1 MAVLEQIILEIGP
14 HPENPILTGAKENIT
29 QGNYNRAIADLAP
42 ILADPNFIF
51 NGMPFTRAQTDD
63 AQVLTYTAEYKQLN
77 NNNDSEGAI
86 NKILDAKQYAD
97 INMPQRKKTLNTLFD
112 LEHAAIYIGQ
122 DVRDRARDVLA
133 GVDDRAAGGEKIYM
147 VGTLDFRDGEYVRA
161 LAGFERVY
169 GMNSQRPGL
178 KNPLPGETFEDTD
191 IGKTLSVLSDPA
203 ITMPL
208 PDFTGIDQ
216 AIIDKYNYAEGRFR
230 HGAVTEALEIFNE
243 VKGQVG
249 RTGRNPF
256 KRTDPN
262 YDAKRAMEAKILHWN
277 ALASII
283 ERQPQTALQKLRQA
297 NQLVQSPHAYKLMAE
312 VYQNMP

>member
-1 MAVLEQIILEIGP
+1 
-14 HPENPILTGAKENIT
+14 
-29 QGNYNRAIADLAP
+29 
-42 ILADPNFIF
+42 
-51 NGMPFTRAQTDD
+51 
-63 AQVLTYTAEYKQLN
+63 
-77 NNNDSEGAI
+77 
-86 NKILDAKQYAD
+86 
-97 INMPQRKKTLNTLFD
+97 MPQRKKTLNTLFD

>member
-29 QGNYNRAIADLAP
+29 QGKYNQAIADLAP
-42 ILADPNFIF
+42 ILANPNFIF

-77 NNNDSEGAI
+77 NTNDSEGAI

-112 LEHAAIYIGQ
+112 LEHAAIYIDQ

-262 YDAKRAMEAKILHWN
+262 YDAKKAMEAKILHWN

-283 ERQPQTALQKLRQA
+283 ERQPQTALQQLRQA
-297 NQLVQSPHAYKLMAE
+297 NQLVQSPHAYKLMAD
-312 VYQNMP
+312 VYQDMK

>member
-29 QGNYNRAIADLAP
+29 QGNYNQAIADLAP
-42 ILADPNFIF
+42 ILDDPNFIV
-51 NGMPFTRAQTDD
+51 NGNAFTRAQTDD
-63 AQVLTYTAEYKQLN
+63 AHVLTYTAQYKQLN
-77 NNNDSEGAI
+77 NTNDSEGAI

-262 YDAKRAMEAKILHWN
+262 YDAKKAMEAKILHWN

-283 ERQPQTALQKLRQA
+283 ERQPQTALQQLRQA
-297 NQLVQSPHAYKLMAE
+297 NQLVQSPHAYKLMAD
-312 VYQNMP
+312 VYQDMK

>member
-29 QGNYNRAIADLAP
+29 QGKYNQAIADLAP
-42 ILADPNFIF
+42 ILANPNFIF

-230 HGAVTEALEIFNE
+230 HGAVTEALGIFNE

-262 YDAKRAMEAKILHWN
+262 YDAKKAMEAKILHWN

-283 ERQPQTALQKLRQA
+283 ERQPQTALQQLRQA
-297 NQLVQSPHAYKLMAE
+297 NQLVQSPHAYKLMAD
-312 VYQNMP
+312 VYQDMK

>member
-29 QGNYNRAIADLAP
+29 QGNYNQAIADLAP
-42 ILADPNFIF
+42 ILDDPNFIV
-51 NGMPFTRAQTDD
+51 NGNAFTRAQTDD
-63 AQVLTYTAEYKQLN
+63 AHVLTYTAQYKQLN
-77 NNNDSEGAI
+77 NTNDSEGAI
-86 NKILDAKQYAD
+86 NKILVAKQYAD

-262 YDAKRAMEAKILHWN
+262 YDAKRATEAKIVHWE
-277 ALASII
+277 AMADLLG
-283 ERQPQTALQKLRQA
+283 RQHQTALQKLRQA
-297 NQLVQSPHAYKLMAE
+297 NQIMESPRAYETMSQ

>member
-14 HPENPILTGAKENIT
+14 HPENLILTGARENIT
-29 QGNYNRAIADLAP
+29 LGNYNQAIADLAP
-42 ILADPNFIF
+42 ILANPNFIF

-86 NKILDAKQYAD
+86 NKILEAKEYAE

-112 LEHAAIYIGQ
+112 LEHAAIYIDQ

-147 VGTLDFRDGEYVRA
+147 IGTLDFRDGEYVRA
-161 LAGFERVY
+161 LAGFERLY

-178 KNPLPGETFEDTD
+178 KNPLPGETFEDTS

-203 ITMPL
+203 ITMQL

-230 HGAVTEALEIFNE
+230 HGAVTEALGIFNE

-262 YDAKRAMEAKILHWN
+262 YDAKKAMEAKIVHWE
-277 ALASII
+277 AMADILG
-283 ERQPQTALQKLRQA
+283 RQPQTALQKLRQA
-297 NQLVQSPHAYKLMAE
+297 NQIMESPKAYETMSQ